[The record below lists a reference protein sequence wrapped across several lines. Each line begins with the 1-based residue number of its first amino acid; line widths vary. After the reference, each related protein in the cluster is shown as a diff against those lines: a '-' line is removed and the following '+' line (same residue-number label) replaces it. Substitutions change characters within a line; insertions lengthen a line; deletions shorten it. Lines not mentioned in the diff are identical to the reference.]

1 MSVIARYRTE
11 SQFEPIVKA
20 SDLESELILLMF
32 KNFGLKDIYKF
43 INKKYNNGEVDTPD
57 PSKYIIMMADLKRD
71 TRRAIDSVLINLRT
85 ANRIRVASYEEYIRR
100 LEHQN
105 KALFALENIIVNLHK
120 IVEVFNVD
128 INYFRNVI
136 KLLYLEQQLI
146 NKWIE
151 RDSEIY
157 GLRSS

>member
-85 ANRIRVASYEEYIRR
+85 ANRIRVASYEEYTRR

>member
-20 SDLESELILLMF
+20 SDLESELILLML

-85 ANRIRVASYEEYIRR
+85 ANRIRVTSYEECIRR

>member
-57 PSKYIIMMADLKRD
+57 PSKYIIMMADLKRE
-71 TRRAIDSVLINLRT
+71 I
-85 ANRIRVASYEEYIRR
+85 
-100 LEHQN
+100 LEGQ
-105 KALFALENIIVNLHK
+105 
-120 IVEVFNVD
+120 
-128 INYFRNVI
+128 
-136 KLLYLEQQLI
+136 
-146 NKWIE
+146 
-151 RDSEIY
+151 
-157 GLRSS
+157 

>member
-151 RDSEIY
+151 RDSEIWVKI
-157 GLRSS
+157 

>member
-146 NKWIE
+146 NKWIK